1 MFKNIFCTF
10 YLVKGKVV
18 ELELSA
24 SAPEKEEKSKKTFQ
38 ELDAELQA
46 HYDKISVLLPK
57 LKEFKKIEKNSV
69 YFCTVE
75 ADYLERGEFK
85 GEIVVTM
92 SKNDLSP
99 AEFKKWD
106 KKLKMEDKKALES
119 NKNMAEV
126 DNE

>member
-24 SAPEKEEKSKKTFQ
+24 SAPEKEEKSKKTFV

-57 LKEFKKIEKNSV
+57 MKEFKKIEKNSV
-69 YFCTVE
+69 YFVTVE
-75 ADYLERGEFK
+75 TDYLERGEFK
-85 GEIVVTM
+85 GEVVTM
-92 SKNDLSP
+92 SKNELSP
-99 AEFKKWD
+99 AEFKKLD
-106 KKLKMEDKKALES
+106 KKLKAEDKKILES
-119 NKNMAEV
+119 NKNMDE
-126 DNE
+126 E

>member
-24 SAPEKEEKSKKTFQ
+24 SAPEKEEKSKKSFI
-38 ELDAELQA
+38 ELDNELQA

-69 YFCTVE
+69 YFVTVE
-75 ADYLERGEFK
+75 TDYLERGEFN
-85 GEIVVTM
+85 GEVVIM

-99 AEFKKWD
+99 AEFKKLD
-106 KKLKMEDKKALES
+106 KKLKAEDKKILES
-119 NKNMAEV
+119 NKNMDE
-126 DNE
+126 EQ

>member
-10 YLVKGKVV
+10 YLVKGKIV

-57 LKEFKKIEKNSV
+57 IKEFKKIEKNSV
-69 YFCTVE
+69 YFCTLE

-85 GEIVVTM
+85 GEIVTM

-99 AEFKKWD
+99 AEFKKLD
-106 KKLKMEDKKALES
+106 KKLKAEDRNVLES
-119 NKNMAEV
+119 NKNMDEV

>member
-1 MFKNIFCTF
+1 
-10 YLVKGKVV
+10 VV

-38 ELDAELQA
+38 EIDAELQG
-46 HYDKISVLLPK
+46 HYNKISVLLPK

-85 GEIVVTM
+85 GEIVTM

-99 AEFKKWD
+99 AEFKKLD
-106 KKLKMEDKKALES
+106 KKLKAEDKKVLES
-119 NKNMAEV
+119 NKNMDE
-126 DNE
+126 E

>member
-1 MFKNIFCTF
+1 MFKNIFCSF

-69 YFCTVE
+69 YFVTVE
-75 ADYLERGEFK
+75 TDYLERGEFK
-85 GEIVVTM
+85 GEVVIM

-99 AEFKKWD
+99 AEFKKLD
-106 KKLKMEDKKALES
+106 KKLKAEDKKILES
-119 NKNMAEV
+119 NKNMDEA

>member
-10 YLVKGKVV
+10 YLIRGKVV

-24 SAPEKEEKSKKTFQ
+24 SAPEKEEKSKKTFI

-57 LKEFKKIEKNSV
+57 MKEFKKIEKNSV
-69 YFCTVE
+69 YFCTLS

-85 GEIVVTM
+85 GEIVTM

-99 AEFKKWD
+99 AEFKKLD
-106 KKLKMEDKKALES
+106 KKLKAEDKKILES
-119 NKNMAEV
+119 NKNMGEAES
-126 DNE
+126 E

>member
-1 MFKNIFCTF
+1 MFKNIFCSF

-57 LKEFKKIEKNSV
+57 MKEFKKIEKNSV
-69 YFCTVE
+69 YFVTVE
-75 ADYLERGEFK
+75 TDYLERGEFK
-85 GEIVVTM
+85 GEIVTM

-99 AEFKKWD
+99 AEFKKLD
-106 KKLKMEDKKALES
+106 KKLKAEDKKVLES
-119 NKNMAEV
+119 NKNMDE
-126 DNE
+126 E

>member
-1 MFKNIFCTF
+1 MFKNIFCSF

-24 SAPEKEEKSKKTFQ
+24 SAPEKEEKSKKTFI

-69 YFCTVE
+69 YFVTVE
-75 ADYLERGEFK
+75 TDYLERGEFK
-85 GEIVVTM
+85 GEIVTM

-99 AEFKKWD
+99 AEFKKLD
-106 KKLKMEDKKALES
+106 KKLKAEDKKILES
-119 NKNMAEV
+119 NKNMDEA

>member
-24 SAPEKEEKSKKTFQ
+24 SAPEKEEKSKKTFI

-57 LKEFKKIEKNSV
+57 MKEFKKIEKNSV
-69 YFCTVE
+69 YFVTVE
-75 ADYLERGEFK
+75 TDYLERGEFK
-85 GEIVVTM
+85 GEIVTM
-92 SKNDLSP
+92 SKNDLSS
-99 AEFKKWD
+99 AEFKKLD
-106 KKLKMEDKKALES
+106 KKLKAEDKKILES
-119 NKNMAEV
+119 NKNMDEA

>member
-24 SAPEKEEKSKKTFQ
+24 SAPEKEEKSKKTFF
-38 ELDAELQA
+38 ELDNELQA

-57 LKEFKKIEKNSV
+57 MKEFKKIEKNSV
-69 YFCTVE
+69 YFVTIE
-75 ADYLERGEFK
+75 TDYLERGEFK
-85 GEIVVTM
+85 GETVTM
-92 SKNDLSP
+92 SKSDLSP

-106 KKLKMEDKKALES
+106 KKLKAEDKKVLES
-119 NKNMAEV
+119 NKNMDEA

>member
-1 MFKNIFCTF
+1 MYKNIFCTF

-24 SAPEKEEKSKKTFQ
+24 SAPEKEEKSKKTFI

-69 YFCTVE
+69 YFVTVE

-85 GEIVVTM
+85 GETVTM
-92 SKNDLSP
+92 NKNDLSP
-99 AEFKKWD
+99 AEFKKLD
-106 KKLKMEDKKALES
+106 KKLKAEDKKILES
-119 NKNMAEV
+119 NKNMDE
-126 DNE
+126 E

>member
-24 SAPEKEEKSKKTFQ
+24 SAPEKEEKSKKTFI
-38 ELDAELQA
+38 ELDAELQV

-69 YFCTVE
+69 YFVTVE
-75 ADYLERGEFK
+75 TDYLERGEFK
-85 GEIVVTM
+85 GEVVTM

-99 AEFKKWD
+99 AEFKKLD
-106 KKLKMEDKKALES
+106 KKLKAEDKKILES
-119 NKNMAEV
+119 NKNMDEV

>member
-24 SAPEKEEKSKKTFQ
+24 SAPEKEEKSKKTFI

-69 YFCTVE
+69 YFVTVE
-75 ADYLERGEFK
+75 TDYLERGEFK
-85 GEIVVTM
+85 GEVVTM

-106 KKLKMEDKKALES
+106 KKLKAEDKKILES
-119 NKNMAEV
+119 NKNMDE
-126 DNE
+126 EQ

>member
-10 YLVKGKVV
+10 YLVKGKVI

-24 SAPEKEEKSKKTFQ
+24 SAPEKEEKSKKSFI

-57 LKEFKKIEKNSV
+57 MKEFKKIEKNSV
-69 YFCTVE
+69 YFVTVE

-85 GEIVVTM
+85 GEIVTM
-92 SKNDLSP
+92 NKNDLSP
-99 AEFKKWD
+99 AEFKKLD
-106 KKLKMEDKKALES
+106 KKLKAEDKKILES
-119 NKNMAEV
+119 NKNMDEA

>member
-1 MFKNIFCTF
+1 MYKNIFCTF

-24 SAPEKEEKSKKTFQ
+24 SAPEKEEKSKKTFI

-57 LKEFKKIEKNSV
+57 MKEFKKIEKNSV

-85 GEIVVTM
+85 GEAVTM
-92 SKNDLSP
+92 IKNDISP
-99 AEFKKWD
+99 AEFKKLD
-106 KKLKMEDKKALES
+106 KKLRAEDKKILES
-119 NKNMAEV
+119 NKNMDEA

>member
-69 YFCTVE
+69 YFVTVE
-75 ADYLERGEFK
+75 TDYLERGEFK
-85 GEIVVTM
+85 GEVVTM

-99 AEFKKWD
+99 AEFKKLD
-106 KKLKMEDKKALES
+106 KKLKAEDKKILES
-119 NKNMAEV
+119 NKNMDEV